1 MSAAPGRPKQA
12 RTAGEAEGTP
22 VNAAPPR
29 ANPDAAAAAGLR
41 RFDPQRLTALV
52 WKESLQAMRDPSTLL
67 IAFVLPVVLLL
78 LFAYAVSLDA
88 KSVRVG
94 VVVESPGA
102 AAQELAA
109 AFSGTRYLDAHFAHD
124 RREVADKLVSGA
136 LRGYVVIPQDFERRL
151 ALRGDEPLVQI
162 VTDGSYPNTANQVE
176 NYARGVVQNWRAGLD
191 VAVPAQ
197 AVVLEPRYRFNPELE
212 SRRALIP
219 GAIAIVMTII
229 GTMLTALVVAR
240 EWERGTME
248 AVLSTPASVTEILIG
263 KLLPYF
269 ALGML
274 STLGAAA
281 LAVFVFGVP
290 LRGSLAALL
299 LLSAVFMVPALGQGL
314 LISSLARNQFL
325 AAQIALFTG
334 FLPSFMLSGFLYEI
348 DAMPAPIR
356 AITALVPARYFV
368 DSLKAVFLAGDIWAV
383 FLPNLAAM
391 AAIGALFFVLAK
403 RATRKNLE

>member
-1 MSAAPGRPKQA
+1 MN
-12 RTAGEAEGTP
+12 GEP
-22 VNAAPPR
+22 MQV
-29 ANPDAAAAAGLR
+29 DLR
-41 RFDPQRLTALV
+41 RFDLRRLMALV
-52 WKESLQAMRDPSTLL
+52 AKESRQALRDPSTLL

-88 KSVRVG
+88 KDVRVG
-94 VVVESPGA
+94 VVLESPGA
-102 AAQELAA
+102 SAQSLAA
-109 AFSGTRYLDAHFAHD
+109 AFSGTRYLDAHFVHD
-124 RREVADKLVSGA
+124 RREVADQLVSGD

-151 ALRGDEPLVQI
+151 ARHGGEPLVQI
-162 VTDGSYPNTANQVE
+162 VTDGSYPNTANYVE
-176 NYARGVVQNWRAGLD
+176 NYARGVVQSWRAGLD
-191 VAVPAQ
+191 VAAPAQ
-197 AVVLEPRYRFNPELE
+197 PLVLEPRFWFNPELE

-248 AVLSTPASVTEILIG
+248 AVLSTPAFVAEILIG

-269 ALGML
+269 VLGML

-281 LAVFVFGVP
+281 LAVFVFDVP
-290 LRGSLAALL
+290 MRGSLPALL
-299 LLSAVFMVPALGQGL
+299 LLSSVFMVPALGQGL

-334 FLPSFMLSGFLYEI
+334 FLPAFMLSGFLYEI
-348 DAMPAPIR
+348 AAMPAPIR
-356 AITALVPARYFV
+356 AITRVVPARYFV
-368 DSLKAVFLAGDIWAV
+368 DSLKTVFLAGDIWAV

-391 AAIGALFFVLAK
+391 AAIGMLFFVIAK